1 MVEISSRTL
10 RRVGVL
16 TGGGDVPGLNSV
28 LRTLTLLLAAADVE
42 VVGIRKGWSGL
53 LHLAP
58 GSGSPRPDDWWQPLD
73 AASTRGI
80 DRRGGTIL
88 HSTRL
93 NPALL
98 APSQVPAA
106 FAGRFPSAPDGR
118 TVDATGAVLA
128 AIEALRLDALVA
140 IGGDGTLS
148 FARRLHGEG
157 VPVVAIPKTMDN
169 DVFGTDYAIGF
180 STAVSRAVGMIE
192 DLRTTAASH
201 ERILIVELFGR
212 YSGEPCLLAAHLAQT
227 DRALLAEVPFDPER
241 IVALLVED
249 HRRSPSH
256 YAVVAVAEGA
266 HPVGRSP
273 LESGEADAVGHKK
286 LGGIGALLAEEIRT
300 RSTEKAVYQ
309 PLGYLLRSGPP
320 DALDRLVAQSFAQLA
335 ADHLLGGA
343 AGLLT
348 ALVDGRYA
356 AVDIGVLGQGQRRVD
371 VERFY
376 DSETYR
382 PRIRD
387 LVGLPMFL
395 H

>member
-1 MVEISSRTL
+1 MRIVAPSSL
-10 RRVGVL
+10 RRIGVL

-28 LRTLTLLLAAADVE
+28 LRSLTLRLVAE
-42 VVGIRKGWSGL
+42 GRQVVGIRKGWSGL

-58 GSGSPRPDDWWQPLD
+58 GSSGSPAEWLQPLD
-73 AASTRGI
+73 AATTRGI

-98 APSQVPAA
+98 TASQVPAS
-106 FAGRFPSAPDGR
+106 FAGRFPPAADGA
-118 TVDATGAVLA
+118 TVDATAAVLEAIA
-128 AIEALRLDALVA
+128 ALGLDALVA

-148 FARRLHGEG
+148 FARRLHAEG

-180 STAVSRAVGMIE
+180 STAVSRAVSMIH

-201 ERILIVELFGR
+201 ERILVVELFGR
-212 YSGEPCLLAAHLAQT
+212 YSGEPCLLASYLAET

-241 IVALLVED
+241 VVALLAED
-249 HRRSPSH
+249 KRRSPSH

-266 HPVGRSP
+266 HPWDGAP

-286 LGGIGALLAEEIRT
+286 LGGIGALLADEIRA
-300 RSTEKAVYQ
+300 RSAEKAVYQ

-320 DALDRLVAQSFAQLA
+320 DSLDRLVAQSFAQLA
-335 ADHLLGGA
+335 ADHLLTGRVGV
-343 AGLLT
+343 LT
-348 ALVDGRYA
+348 ALVGGRYA
-356 AVDIGVLGQGQRRVD
+356 AVSIERLGEGVRRVD
-371 VERFY
+371 IERFY
-376 DSETYR
+376 DPESYR
-382 PRIRD
+382 PRIEN
-387 LVGLPMFL
+387 VMGLPMFL

>member
-1 MVEISSRTL
+1 MRIVAPNSL
-10 RRVGVL
+10 RRIGVL

-28 LRTLTLLLAAADVE
+28 LRALTLRLTEAGRE

-58 GSGSPRPDDWWQPLD
+58 GGSGRPEEWLQPLD
-73 AASTRGI
+73 AATTRGI

-98 APSQVPAA
+98 TAGQVPAP
-106 FAGRFPSAPDGR
+106 FAGRFPLAPDGR
-118 TVDATGAVLA
+118 TVDATAAVLA
-128 AIEALRLDALVA
+128 AIEHLALDALVA

-148 FARRLHGEG
+148 FARRLHEEG

-169 DVFGTDYAIGF
+169 DVFGTDYSIGF
-180 STAVSRAVGMIE
+180 STAVSRAVSMIH

-201 ERILIVELFGR
+201 ERILVVELFGR
-212 YSGEPCLLAAHLAQT
+212 YSGEPCLLASHLAET
-227 DRALLAEVPFDPER
+227 DRALLAEVPFDPAR
-241 IVALLVED
+241 VVALLAD
-249 HRRSPSH
+249 DKRRSPSH

-266 HPVGRSP
+266 HPRDGAP

-286 LGGIGALLAEEIRT
+286 LGGIGAALADEIRART
-300 RSTEKAVYQ
+300 TEKAVYQ

-320 DALDRLVAQSFAQLA
+320 DSLDRLVAQSFAQLA
-335 ADHLLGGA
+335 ADHLL
-343 AGLLT
+343 AGRVGVLT
-348 ALVDGRYA
+348 ALVGGRYA
-356 AVDIGVLGQGQRRVD
+356 AVSIERLGEGVRRVD

-376 DSETYR
+376 DRESYR
-382 PRIRD
+382 PRIED
-387 LVGLPMFL
+387 VVGLPMFL